1 MIAATRLAVALDVCP
16 ESFLQ
21 RLQPLI
27 ERAGLPIS
35 FADRPGLFDRIV
47 RAMQMDKKFRDGK
60 NVFVLPTAI
69 GAWRQVEDIDWER
82 INAAVRSV
90 LK

>member
-1 MIAATRLAVALDVCP
+1 MRLGVCP
-16 ESFLQ
+16 QSFLD

-27 ERAGLPIS
+27 ERAGLPVS
-35 FADRPGLFDRIV
+35 FADKPGLFDRVV

-69 GAWRQVEDIDWER
+69 GSWQQVENVDWALVHE
-82 INAAVRSV
+82 AVRSV
-90 LK
+90 LR